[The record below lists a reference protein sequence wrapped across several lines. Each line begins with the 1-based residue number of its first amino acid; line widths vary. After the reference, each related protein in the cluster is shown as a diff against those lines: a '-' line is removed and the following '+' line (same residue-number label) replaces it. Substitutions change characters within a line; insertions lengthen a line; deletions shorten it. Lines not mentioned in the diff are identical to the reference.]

1 MKIGSVKEIKKFEY
15 RVGLTPDNVRSYVNA
30 GHQVYIE
37 RNAGVGSGFMTD
49 DYIKAGATILETARE
64 VWETAEMIVKVKE
77 PLPDE
82 YQYFRKGQIIYTYL
96 HLAADRALTDAMLAA
111 GVKGVAYETL
121 DQNGYLPLLA
131 PMSQIAGRLSV
142 QEGAKYLEKIYGG
155 SGVLLSRRARNPE
168 GARRHHR
175 RRKRRHQRL
184 QDCGRHGRGRHR
196 HGCQHPPPGVPGRH
210 LRSAYPDPLLQRRQ
224 CRKRAEDSRP
234 GCRRGADP
242 RQEGTEDYQKILSER
257 DAPGSVIVDVAVDQ
271 GGCCETTH
279 MTYHDDPIYKV
290 DGVVHYCVGNMP
302 GAVPRT
308 STIALTNATLS
319 YGLQIAANGLEE
331 ACRRNETIYS
341 AINTYDGKLTC
352 KNVADSFK
360 MEYTD
365 IHSCF

>member
-64 VWETAEMIVKVKE
+64 VWETAEMIIKVKE

-155 SGVLLSRRARNPE
+155 SGVLLS
-168 GARRHHR
+168 
-175 RRKRRHQRL
+175 
-184 QDCGRHGRGRHR
+184 
-196 HGCQHPPPGVPGRH
+196 GVPGTPKAH
-210 LRSAYPDPLLQRRQ
+210 VVIIGGGSVGTNA
-224 CRKRAEDSRP
+224 CKIAV
-234 GCRRGADP
+234 GMGADVTVMDVNIHRLEYLDDIFGARIQTLYSNDVNVENALKTADLVVGAVLIP
-242 RQEGTEDYQKILSER
+242 GKKAPKIIRKSYLKEMR
-257 DAPGSVIVDVAVDQ
+257 PGSVIVDVAVDNDR
-271 GGCCETTH
+271 T
-279 MTYHDDPIYKV
+279 
-290 DGVVHYCVGNMP
+290 
-302 GAVPRT
+302 GAHH
-308 STIALTNATLS
+308 
-319 YGLQIAANGLEE
+319 
-331 ACRRNETIYS
+331 CRRR
-341 AINTYDGKLTC
+341 G
-352 KNVADSFK
+352 
-360 MEYTD
+360 
-365 IHSCF
+365 

>member
-15 RVGLTPDNVRSYVNA
+15 RVGLTPDNVKSYVNA

-131 PMSQIAGRLSV
+131 PDEPDCRPSERAGRSQISGEDLRRLRCP
-142 QEGAKYLEKIYGG
+142 AL
-155 SGVLLSRRARNPE
+155 RRTRNPE

-175 RRKRRHQRL
+175 RRKRWYQCL
-184 QDCGRHGRGRHR
+184 QDCGRHGR
-196 HGCQHPPPGVPGRH
+196 QT
-210 LRSAYPDPLLQRRQ
+210 SPLWMSTST
-224 CRKRAEDSRP
+224 AWNIWTTSFGHASRP
-234 GCRRGADP
+234 FTP
-242 RQEGTEDYQKILSER
+242 TMS
-257 DAPGSVIVDVAVDQ
+257 
-271 GGCCETTH
+271 
-279 MTYHDDPIYKV
+279 
-290 DGVVHYCVGNMP
+290 
-302 GAVPRT
+302 T
-308 STIALTNATLS
+308 SKT
-319 YGLQIAANGLEE
+319 
-331 ACRRNETIYS
+331 R
-341 AINTYDGKLTC
+341 
-352 KNVADSFK
+352 
-360 MEYTD
+360 
-365 IHSCF
+365 